1 MLGQRKHTTDC
12 NALQMKICNT
22 LKRED
27 IRKASK
33 DRVNKVSVG
42 NGILYVMDNEDDDA
56 SSNSDDQEK
65 NLCLNDNINVT
76 ASNGD
81 DCEINNEEES
91 GDSTNRNIAEREVEQ
106 NNDTQETPISNENSL
121 FTDRR
126 NIFLER

>member
-1 MLGQRKHTTDC
+1 
-12 NALQMKICNT
+12 MKICDA

-27 IRKASK
+27 SRKAAE
-33 DRVNKVSVG
+33 DRVNDVSVV
-42 NGILYVMDNEDDDA
+42 LDNEDDDA

-91 GDSTNRNIAEREVEQ
+91 GDSTIHNIAKREVEQ
-106 NNDTQETPISNENSL
+106 INDTQETPISNENSL
-121 FTDRR
+121 FADRR
-126 NIFLER
+126 NVFLER